1 MKKILIHLE
10 SGPKASVFDQ
20 IAAYDAGTDNIIA
33 YGGVTPDDVQDLVYG
48 AMFTRGGEELKNTA
62 VFIGGTDVVEAEG
75 IFERTLNTFFGP
87 LRVSVM
93 FDANG
98 SNTTAAT
105 AVAKMMTAMKDPAG
119 KKAVVLAGTGPVG
132 VRAAILLA
140 EEGLKTYL
148 SSRKLS
154 RAEEVCK
161 RIKDKY
167 GVDVLPLEVNDDDSC
182 KKALDGAAIAFCTGK
197 PGIVL
202 VKKEIW
208 SSLPQLEVLADV
220 NAVDPTGVEGLK
232 VTDDGKVREGKT
244 VFGAIGIGNTKMKV
258 QYQAVAS
265 LFTRNDLVL
274 DFREIYKIAC
284 EICGR

>member
-1 MKKILIHLE
+1 M
-10 SGPKASVFDQ
+10 V
-20 IAAYDAGTDNIIA
+20 
-33 YGGVTPDDVQDLVYG
+33 GVTPDDVQDLVYG
-48 AMFTRGGEELKNTA
+48 AMFTRGGDELKNTA
-62 VFIGGTDVVEAEG
+62 VFIGGTDVVEAEELY
-75 IFERTLNTFFGP
+75 ERTLNTFFGP

-105 AVAKMMTAMKDPAG
+105 AVAKMMSAVKDPVG

-132 VRAAILLA
+132 VRAAILFA

-148 SSRKLS
+148 SSRELS
-154 RAEEVCK
+154 RAEKVCSH
-161 RIKDKY
+161 IKEKY
-167 GVDVLPLEVNDDDSC
+167 GVEILPLEIKDDDSC

-202 VKKEIW
+202 IKKEIW
-208 SSLPQLEVLADV
+208 SNLPQLEVLADV
-220 NAVDPTGVEGLK
+220 NAVDPTGAEGLK

>member
-20 IAAYDAGTDNIIA
+20 IAAYDAGADIIIP
-33 YGGVTPDDVQDLVYG
+33 YGAVTPDEVQDLVYG
-48 AMFTRGGEELKNTA
+48 AMFTRGGDELKNSA
-62 VFIGGTDVVEAEG
+62 IFIGGTDVVEAEE
-75 IFERTLNTFFGP
+75 IFERTLKTFFGP

-105 AVAKMMTAMKDPAG
+105 AVAKIMAAVKEPAG

-140 EEGLKTYL
+140 EEGLNTYL

-154 RAEEVCK
+154 RAEEICK
-161 RIKDKY
+161 HIKDKY
-167 GVDVLPLEVNDDDSC
+167 GVDVHPLEIKDDESC
-182 KKALDGAAIAFCTGK
+182 KKALEGAAIAFCTGK
-197 PGIVL
+197 PGVQL

-208 SSLPQLEVLADV
+208 SALPQLEVLADI
-220 NAVDPTGVEGLK
+220 NAVDPAGAEGLK
-232 VTDDGKVREGKT
+232 VTDDGKEREGKI
-244 VFGAIGIGNTKMKV
+244 VFGPIGIGNSKMKV
-258 QYQAVAS
+258 QYRAVAS
-265 LFTRNDLVL
+265 LFTKNDLVL
-274 DFREIYKIAC
+274 DFKEIYKLAC